1 MNLLEEINKI
11 VPDSTKV
18 AIKDLVAKFNA
29 VPTDPV
35 VAPVIAAPTNL
46 AAIETKLKDG
56 TTLSVDKMEVG
67 GKAQLITEAGVVD
80 APDAEYEAEDGT
92 KIYVAGGLITKIEP
106 VVAAPAVAPD
116 NGMPA
121 MMAALTARL
130 DAIET
135 KFATTEAENLSLK
148 TEMASLNSAT
158 KVTLSAVNS
167 ILSTPAGEPIEKP
180 VKIINKQM
188 SALSSIADSKKQTSQ
203 NK

>member
-29 VPTDPV
+29 LPTEPV
-35 VAPVIAAPTNL
+35 VAPVISAPTNL

-92 KIYVAGGLITKIEP
+92 KIYVTGGLISKIEP
-106 VVAAPAVAPD
+106 VMSAPVVTPD

-135 KFATTEAENLSLK
+135 KFAKNEAEKLSLK
-148 TEMASLNSAT
+148 TEMASLNDAT
-158 KVTLSAVNS
+158 KITLSAVNL

-203 NK
+203 K